1 MLNLLRNRLPSL
13 TFLRYLAASVIAL
26 MVDMALLWVLLA
38 GGSPAPAAS
47 ALSYSAGILVHWLI
61 SSRLVFPDG
70 AAPDGVGRWRQ
81 KGLFLVSAF
90 VGLSLTVM
98 IVSLGDLAGLD
109 PRLAKLPAIAI
120 SFLAN
125 YLLRKHVV
133 FSLRA

>member
-1 MLNLLRNRLPSL
+1 MLNLLRNRLPSA
-13 TFLRYLAASVIAL
+13 TFLRYLAASVVAL
-26 MVDMALLWVLLA
+26 MVDMTLLWALLA
-38 GGSPAPAAS
+38 GGTPAPAAS

-70 AAPDGVGRWRQ
+70 AAPDGAGRWRQ

-109 PRLAKLPAIAI
+109 PRIAKLPAIAV